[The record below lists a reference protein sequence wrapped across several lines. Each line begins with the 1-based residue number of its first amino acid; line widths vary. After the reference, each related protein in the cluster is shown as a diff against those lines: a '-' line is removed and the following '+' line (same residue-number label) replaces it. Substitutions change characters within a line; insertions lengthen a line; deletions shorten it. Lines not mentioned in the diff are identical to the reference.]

1 MAVAGQQE
9 PIPKPEEHIPEIYA
23 QLQAAILEAKIVPNK
38 DQETDVEDDDSAI
51 SSSNSSVI
59 SPQKQVVCPC
69 RHLLVSSDSEHC
81 SYCDETIDFI
91 KEQHI
96 KNNQVNKA
104 LQQIRSQA
112 NSSQSNLKK
121 HTEQVHSLSHELD
134 TKTTAL
140 DKVETSID
148 SLRHDIIAV
157 ETKHK
162 DEMLHTIAI
171 EQSKKKVEIELH
183 ELTQRLFEEANQ
195 MVLKE
200 KKEKQE
206 IQKLFN
212 ITEKDLNEAETELGL
227 VQAELQKLRHDMVD
241 NSESVAMDISPST
254 VHQDYLL
261 RAQLDMS
268 TMHHQ
273 HAIGHAT
280 TTNKNK
286 WEALEIEAVEDDALV
301 AEFQQF
307 RETIDTVPLRKIQTL
322 PFMKLCLK
330 SDIEPCLRFGPNPKL
345 SAKKISDAILVKS
358 CFVEACPDGFA
369 TEEMNQRQK
378 KNEENAK
385 TRLWERFSNPTH
397 SFFGCPACGRV
408 IDPDQ
413 RDQILCWRFR
423 ISYFDEW
430 SCIDRFCRDR
440 IASVIEFYTF
450 LRRLK
455 VGVYKDAPLLGV
467 YRECSRL
474 KAQMFL
480 SRMGSLPM
488 ALEGVGLDSS
498 KIGPASAGIAQSDS
512 IHHQRSFSHDSI
524 SQ

>member
-1 MAVAGQQE
+1 VQ
-9 PIPKPEEHIPEIYA
+9 
-23 QLQAAILEAKIVPNK
+23 
-38 DQETDVEDDDSAI
+38 S
-51 SSSNSSVI
+51 
-59 SPQKQVVCPC
+59 
-69 RHLLVSSDSEHC
+69 
-81 SYCDETIDFI
+81 
-91 KEQHI
+91 
-96 KNNQVNKA
+96 NQVRDQVLK
-104 LQQIRSQA
+104 LRSQA
-112 NSSQSNLKK
+112 NQSQSTLQK
-121 HTEQVHSLSHELD
+121 HIQQVNSLTNELD
-134 TKTTAL
+134 TKTKAL

-171 EQSKKKVEIELH
+171 EQSKENVENELH
-183 ELTQRLFEEANQ
+183 DLTQRLFEEANQ

-200 KKEKQE
+200 KEEKQE
-206 IQKLFN
+206 LQKLFDGTK
-212 ITEKDLNEAETELGL
+212 IDLNETETELGF
-227 VQAELQKLRHDMVD
+227 VQAELQKLKDDMVD
-241 NSESVAMDISPST
+241 SNECVAMDSHASTST
-254 VHQDYLL
+254 VHQNYLL
-261 RAQLDMS
+261 RAQLDMN

-273 HAIGHAT
+273 NDDEHAAAITTTTTTT
-280 TTNKNK
+280 TTNINK
-286 WEALEIEAVEDDALV
+286 LEIEAVEDDTLV

-358 CFVEACPDGFA
+358 CFVEPCPPGFA

-378 KNEENAK
+378 KNQEKAAK
-385 TRLWERFSNPTH
+385 SRLWERFSNPTH

-413 RDQILCWRFR
+413 RDHILSWRFR

-480 SRMGSLPM
+480 SR
-488 ALEGVGLDSS
+488 
-498 KIGPASAGIAQSDS
+498 
-512 IHHQRSFSHDSI
+512 
-524 SQ
+524 